1 MLETLRTPI
10 AAKRKKKP
18 GTEGR
23 VCGRTRIDTV
33 TPLCTAGR
41 GGISGATCRNRKA
54 GDLRAAAASPAACL
68 FTTPMQAN
76 EGTSRTGVEIAA
88 TGAKQTTRNG
98 LWHGQ

>member
-10 AAKRKKKP
+10 AAKPKKKP

-33 TPLCTAGR
+33 TYTAGR

-54 GDLRAAAASPAACL
+54 GDLQAAAASPAACL

-76 EGTSRTGVEIAA
+76 EGTSRTGVEIAE

-98 LWHGQ
+98 LWQGQ